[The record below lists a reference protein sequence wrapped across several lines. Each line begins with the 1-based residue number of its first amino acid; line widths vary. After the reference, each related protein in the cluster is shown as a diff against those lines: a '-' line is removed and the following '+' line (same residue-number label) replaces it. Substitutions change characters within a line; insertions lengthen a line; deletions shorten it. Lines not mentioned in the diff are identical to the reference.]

1 MHNLLSRSQL
11 NEWRYREKTV
21 EEMQLKNQWRNLD
34 NKLIDLETESDRLN
48 DYYECLIECDALNQ
62 HVCKRICK
70 NILDQHRERETSPFL
85 QLVKSKLVME
95 KSKLKNIHRQLK
107 RILEELESEIYSDKD
122 SYLKNKSK
130 ITLIEDDDGYT
141 D

>member
-34 NKLIDLETESDRLN
+34 NKLSDLETESDRLN

-70 NILDQHRERETSPFL
+70 NILVQHQERETSPFL

-95 KSKLKNIHRQLK
+95 KSKLKNIHKQLK
-107 RILEELESEIYSDKD
+107 KILEELESEIYSDKD